1 MFKDVME
8 NLIELGSESEIFGLD
23 ETAVREN
30 FGWFAHLSLLR
41 LA

>member
-8 NLIELGSESEIFGLD
+8 NLTELGSEPEIFGLD
-23 ETAVREN
+23 GIAVREN
-30 FGWFAHLSLLR
+30 VGWFAHLSLLR